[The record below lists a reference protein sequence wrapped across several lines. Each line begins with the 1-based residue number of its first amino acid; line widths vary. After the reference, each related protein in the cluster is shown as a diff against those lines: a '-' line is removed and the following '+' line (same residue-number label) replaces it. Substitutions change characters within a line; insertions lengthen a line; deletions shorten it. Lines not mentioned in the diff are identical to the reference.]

1 MLGDQGRF
9 NAFSIFPFH
18 MLLSALCLICGV
30 VACVQPWYFIAIED
44 YSVGSTT
51 MLTWSWNQLMNETTL
66 SHQTAVQ
73 YYDKNAPH
81 VYISLL
87 VSFVLVS
94 VATGLVAI
102 SIISMALWFHGSVF
116 FCEKAKSS
124 RKSEHFPL
132 PKNKGGFFWV
142 LCVRMERKS

>member
-1 MLGDQGRF
+1 MCTTVVFYRHRGLFGRVH
-9 NAFSIFPFH
+9 NNVDLVLESVDERNNPFTSGTESKELRIQFEH
-18 MLLSALCLICGV
+18 V
-30 VACVQPWYFIAIED
+30 
-44 YSVGSTT
+44 
-51 MLTWSWNQLMNETTL
+51 
-66 SHQTAVQ
+66 QTAVQ